1 MVAGGSSGRGSVS
14 FLGLALEAVAEAPGL
29 AAGVADVR
37 AVGEA
42 IDDGFR
48 EPGVGEYLGPLNC
61 SCHTFVVVC

>member
-1 MVAGGSSGRGSVS
+1 
-14 FLGLALEAVAEAPGL
+14 LALEAVAEAPGL
-29 AAGVADVR
+29 AAGVDDVR